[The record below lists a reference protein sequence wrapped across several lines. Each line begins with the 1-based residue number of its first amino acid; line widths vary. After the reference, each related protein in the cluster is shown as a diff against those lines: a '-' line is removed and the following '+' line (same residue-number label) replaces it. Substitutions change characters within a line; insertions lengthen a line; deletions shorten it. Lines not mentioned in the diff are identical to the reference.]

1 MLPNEI
7 NIVQDIAYK
16 TWPVTYGEI
25 LTGEQLQ
32 YMLDSFYSTEA
43 LNGNLKNGHHF
54 ILAKDTSLK
63 GGLAEQNGVTLGFA
77 SYVHNHPENFTTK
90 IPKIYVLPETQGK
103 GIGKLLIDA
112 IEIEAAKNQSAKLS
126 LNVNR
131 KNKAKTFYERL
142 GFVAVKEEDVPIG
155 NGIFQEDYV
164 MEKLLR

>member
-1 MLPNEI
+1 MIVISEMLPDEI
-7 NIVQDIAYK
+7 NIVQDIAHK
-16 TWPVTYGEI
+16 TWPITYGEI
-25 LTGEQLQ
+25 LTSEQLQ
-32 YMLDSFYSTEA
+32 YMLDSFYSIEA

-54 ILAKDTSLK
+54 LLAKEND
-63 GGLAEQNGVTLGFA
+63 VTLGFA

-112 IEIEAAKNQSAKLS
+112 IEIEAIKNQSAKLT

-164 MEKLLR
+164 MEKPLR